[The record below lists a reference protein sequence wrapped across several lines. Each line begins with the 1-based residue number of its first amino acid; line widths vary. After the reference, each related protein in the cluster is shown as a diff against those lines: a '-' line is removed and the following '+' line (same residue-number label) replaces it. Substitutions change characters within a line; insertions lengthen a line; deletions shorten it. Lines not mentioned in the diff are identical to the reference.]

1 MERRIEEKKEE
12 IEKLYIL
19 DDTFGLEDEEI
30 NRRQEL
36 TGDVMLESS
45 WNESQLLQ
53 KPKLKWL
60 QQGDANSSFF
70 HNWVKSRHKRNEI
83 VGLWNNGTWVESV
96 QGVKQLAHYHFKRQF
111 EAVEENS
118 AYFSETLFRNHVGLT
133 NNDCVY
139 GINVSDTEMVGAA
152 GVLGCEFG
160 SGSVDYLGMKV
171 GTNHHKKET
180 WEWLLEK
187 IKYRLSRW
195 DGRNISMGGRA
206 TFIQS
211 VLAAMPIYALSF
223 YILPKNAISEIQR
236 VQRSFL
242 WGGDEKSSKI
252 PWVSWGAVCR
262 GKTEGGLGREVD
274 LEVPCGG
281 YGGLEWLN
289 NVNNLSGGSRSGSGW
304 WKDISNLY
312 WGKRGEE
319 GWKADFYK
327 EVGEGEN
334 TLFWQDSWIDRECL
348 KIKFNR
354 LYKLSEQNEAL
365 ISEMGFWENGKW
377 VWDFICGQEQTK
389 DRDDGEMEVET

>member
-36 TGDVMLESS
+36 MGDVMLESS

-133 NNDCVY
+133 NN
-139 GINVSDTEMVGAA
+139 E
-152 GVLGCEFG
+152 
-160 SGSVDYLGMKV
+160 
-171 GTNHHKKET
+171 
-180 WEWLLEK
+180 
-187 IKYRLSRW
+187 
-195 DGRNISMGGRA
+195 
-206 TFIQS
+206 
-211 VLAAMPIYALSF
+211 
-223 YILPKNAISEIQR
+223 
-236 VQRSFL
+236 
-242 WGGDEKSSKI
+242 
-252 PWVSWGAVCR
+252 
-262 GKTEGGLGREVD
+262 
-274 LEVPCGG
+274 

-334 TLFWQDSWIDRECL
+334 TFFG
-348 KIKFNR
+348 KIVGLIGSVSR
-354 LYKLSEQNEAL
+354 LSLTDY
-365 ISEMGFWENGKW
+365 IS
-377 VWDFICGQEQTK
+377 
-389 DRDDGEMEVET
+389 